1 MERNFLLPL
10 LASLFLTAC
19 IEVKDDSDDNTTIE
33 PAITPTVTLTGS
45 IIDLSTNQ
53 APASALVSYK
63 IGSQWS
69 DSVEANSG
77 EYSLEGLA
85 GNSDITILI
94 ESTSDEFMPRTI
106 STRTYYTDEG
116 INYQNL
122 QPINVSPAITYSFSV
137 LDVETKAAITDLEF
151 TAHSVN
157 NTAYYFQD
165 DYESSYNQTTNTY
178 SVTIPEYFSTPIF
191 HADLDTDGDGGYN
204 YQLYD
209 NYNNSLDRLTI
220 SEANLK
226 NAETLYLKKYIP
238 AVTVALE
245 PQELKL
251 RITVLDQNLN
261 RIEGASLSLLD
272 KLNNVNAIYNNE
284 LGQYT
289 MDVNIL
295 NKLRINLPSFEFD
308 DKLYMSNFAELTL
321 DSEDTLKVYNSSSAH
336 YTNDREYKVD
346 INESGIDIVMYTQEL
361 NPNAD
366 TNLSLLAYSQQVDPD
381 DYSYK
386 LFFSVPIELIDGE
399 IEILQIDK
407 LNVVKGNDSADDL
420 TLSGSTLIEKQDKKI
435 ETTTELSLN
444 NTMLTIRPKDPIT
457 SKEQFRLNIGEIK
470 EKASDIK
477 LNINQSLNFYSQ
489 EKFAETDL
497 FDINSMVL
505 DNNNY
510 RVNDQYIV
518 TNNTANVTTPDSYT
532 SQNTYLYLPKE
543 VNLLKEFTMKK
554 SIIIKDGVQ
563 TATNQLYTLVRN
575 GSLQLS
581 KVNTISLAL
590 NENIIGYTNSINF
603 GTTLT
608 DGEYWR
614 YGYIEYNMN
623 DNTDSDVNT
632 ISFEYSY
639 ETLKGEIH
647 TGTITLPVK

>member
-63 IGSQWS
+63 IGSEWS

-137 LDVETKAAITDLEF
+137 LDVETKTAITDLKF
-151 TAHSVN
+151 TARSLN
-157 NTAYYFQD
+157 NTSYYFQD

-178 SVTIPEYFSTPIF
+178 SVTIPKYFSTPIF
-191 HADLDTDGDGGYN
+191 YADLDTDGDGDYN

-209 NYNNSLDRLTI
+209 NYYNSLDRLTI
-220 SEANLK
+220 SETNLK
-226 NAETLYLKKYIP
+226 NAETVYLKKYIP
-238 AVTVALE
+238 AVAVALE

-261 RIEGASLSLLD
+261 RVEGASLSILD

-295 NKLRINLPSFEFD
+295 NNLRINLPSFEID
-308 DKLYMSNFAELTL
+308 DKLYMSNFVEITL
-321 DSEDTLKVYNSSSAH
+321 DSEDTLKVYNNNSAH
-336 YTNDREYKVD
+336 YSNDREYKVD
-346 INESGIDIVMYTQEL
+346 INESGIDIVMYTKEL
-361 NPNAD
+361 NPNVD
-366 TNLSLLAYSQQVDPD
+366 TNLSLIAFSQQVDPD

-386 LFFSVPIELIDGE
+386 LFFSVPVELIENE
-399 IEILQIDK
+399 IHLYERNK
-407 LNVVKGNDSADDL
+407 LRVIKGNASNDDL
-420 TLSGSTLIEKQDKKI
+420 ILSGTTLIGRRDIDTEL
-435 ETTTELSLN
+435 TMELSLN
-444 NTMLTIRPKDPIT
+444 DTMLTIRPTNPILDKNNYYLTIDKVKEKSSGLELNIAKSINFT
-457 SKEQFRLNIGEIK
+457 SK
-470 EKASDIK
+470 
-477 LNINQSLNFYSQ
+477 Y
-489 EKFAETDL
+489 KFADTDL
-497 FDINSMVL
+497 FDINSLVL
-505 DNNNY
+505 DNNNFKT
-510 RVNDQYIV
+510 NNQNIV
-518 TNNTANVTTPDSYT
+518 ETNTANQTTNNYSNHGLA
-532 SQNTYLYLPKE
+532 SLYYPKE
-543 VNLLKEFTMKK
+543 VHLLKEFTLIK
-554 SIIIKDGVQ
+554 SVLTKDGNVSFVYDI
-563 TATNQLYTLVRN
+563 YTVVNN
-575 GSLQLS
+575 GQ
-581 KVNTISLAL
+581 VNFQQYDAVSLAS
-590 NENIIGYTNSINF
+590 NEIIMGGASYSVT

-608 DGEYWR
+608 DGKYWATNYVEY
-614 YGYIEYNMN
+614 MN